1 MDAEIRLGCLK
12 LAVDLAKPMGDYSPE
27 RVVNIAN
34 VLYTFCQTSPLPET
48 EVDIADKP
56 KQGRPRKNV
65 DILS

>member
-12 LAVDLAKPMGDYSPE
+12 LAADLAKPSGDYSPE

-34 VLYTFCQTSPLPET
+34 VLYTFCQASPPPET
-48 EVDIADKP
+48 VEDIADKP
-56 KQGRPRKNV
+56 KRGRSSKV